1 MTDVGDDR
9 LLAGIADG
17 ERAFCGPE
25 QLHIDLT
32 NLCTLR
38 CLCCWH
44 RSSLI
49 PAGEVLPHWS
59 TRFSLPF
66 ERVRG
71 LIDEAADL
79 GVKRI
84 IYSGGGDPLCY
95 PRLFDVLDATRSR
108 GIEVT
113 VISNFT
119 VCDELTL
126 QRLVSS
132 GVSRLVVSLWAGDE
146 ETYLAM
152 HPGIGRGVFQ
162 RVVSLMKKLCDLR
175 PLGDRPFLIVMNVV
189 CNRNVAGVEKMVSG
203 AIEMG
208 ASEIWFQPVDV
219 ENERVRS
226 LTINRDQIDGL
237 IELLRGCKEKY
248 AHHLKRGQENVLNFD
263 GFLEKLMNSKAAEG
277 IFHSDVIDSIP
288 CYMGW
293 AECRVLANGDV
304 VPCCKGD
311 KFPLG
316 NILNT
321 RFDAIWFSPEYS
333 EFRKRAMTRAKSD
346 RYFAKI
352 DCAKVCDDWWLNKE
366 IHGRYREFVKG
377 RHRARE
383 IGRPGR
389 NISDFFR
396 FWKR

>member
-9 LLAGIADG
+9 LLCGIADG

-44 RSSLI
+44 RSTLI
-49 PAGEVLPHWS
+49 PSRDALAHWS
-59 TRFSLPF
+59 PRFSLPF
-66 ERVRG
+66 ERVLQLVG
-71 LIDEAADL
+71 EAADL

-95 PRLFDVLDATRSR
+95 PRLFDVLEATRSR
-108 GIEVT
+108 GIEAT

-119 VCDELTL
+119 VCNEPMLR
-126 QRLVSS
+126 RLVSS
-132 GVSRLVVSLWAGDE
+132 DVSRLVVSLWAGEE

-152 HPGIGRGVFQ
+152 HPGMGRGVFE
-162 RVVSLMKKLCDLR
+162 RVVSLMKKLGDLR
-175 PLGDRPFLIVMNVV
+175 PLGARPMLIVVNVV
-189 CNRNVAGVEKMVSG
+189 CNKNVAGVEKMVAA

-208 ASEIWFQPVDV
+208 AGEIWFQPVDV
-219 ENERVRS
+219 ESDRLLP
-226 LTINRDQIDGL
+226 LTMNQDQINGL

-248 AHHLKRGQENVLNFD
+248 VPLLKSGQENILNFD
-263 GFLEKLMNSKAAEG
+263 GFLEKLMNSRSAEG

-316 NILNT
+316 NILEK
-321 RFDAIWFSPEYS
+321 RFDAIWFSPAYG
-333 EFRKRAMTRAKSD
+333 EFRKRAMTLAKSD

-352 DCAKVCDDWWLNKE
+352 NCAKVCDDWWLNKE
-366 IHGRYREFVKG
+366 IHARYREFVNRKQ
-377 RHRARE
+377 RAGG
-383 IGRPGR
+383 IGRAAR
-389 NISDFFR
+389 KISDIFR